1 MNNFFTALLLMSLIC
16 IVTCIVFAIKKIFK
30 KEKAKPFFKS
40 AGVALLIFIVSF
52 IGFGF
57 TMEEPQETISKT
69 TEPSAIATT
78 VSKTRQDITTENE
91 PTVVQTTAKESA
103 AEETTMTLSDKE
115 LFIESLTSNPDVTS
129 EAAKG
134 TYDILKDSLGFDK
147 ISIIKNI
154 SGTLFEMRADDYNL
168 KVTVSDKLYLVICG
182 DYNMYQ
188 DDTVKY
194 TKTDLENRKIGNN
207 DTTYYVIAQEIVT
220 TNLKNPSSAKFS
232 SVNNCQMARN
242 GEYVAVKGYVDA
254 TNSFGAQI
262 RSEFIVEFKVID
274 LDSFSYETIFINI
287 DGSKTGEYIDL
298 K

>member
-52 IGFGF
+52 IVFGF

-78 VSKTRQDITTENE
+78 VSKTHQDITTENE

-274 LDSFSYETIFINI
+274 LDSFSYETIFIKI

>member
-30 KEKAKPFFKS
+30 KEKAKSFFKS

-78 VSKTRQDITTENE
+78 VSKTHQDITTENE

>member
-78 VSKTRQDITTENE
+78 VSKTHQDITTENE

-207 DTTYYVIAQEIVT
+207 DTPNYVIAQEIVT

>member
-78 VSKTRQDITTENE
+78 VSKTHQDITTENE

>member
-1 MNNFFTALLLMSLIC
+1 MYRDLHC
-16 IVTCIVFAIKKIFK
+16 VCYQKIFK

-78 VSKTRQDITTENE
+78 VSKTHQDITTENE

-220 TNLKNPSSAKFS
+220 TNLKIPPAQNLAQLTIAKW
-232 SVNNCQMARN
+232 Q
-242 GEYVAVKGYVDA
+242 
-254 TNSFGAQI
+254 
-262 RSEFIVEFKVID
+262 
-274 LDSFSYETIFINI
+274 ETGNM
-287 DGSKTGEYIDL
+287 
-298 K
+298 

>member
-16 IVTCIVFAIKKIFK
+16 IVTCIVVAIKKIFK

-78 VSKTRQDITTENE
+78 VSKTHQDITTENE

-168 KVTVSDKLYLVICG
+168 KVTESDKLYLVMCG
-182 DYNMYQ
+182 DYNM
-188 DDTVKY
+188 
-194 TKTDLENRKIGNN
+194 
-207 DTTYYVIAQEIVT
+207 
-220 TNLKNPSSAKFS
+220 
-232 SVNNCQMARN
+232 
-242 GEYVAVKGYVDA
+242 
-254 TNSFGAQI
+254 
-262 RSEFIVEFKVID
+262 
-274 LDSFSYETIFINI
+274 
-287 DGSKTGEYIDL
+287 
-298 K
+298 

>member
-78 VSKTRQDITTENE
+78 VSKTHQDITTENE

-103 AEETTMTLSDKE
+103 AEETTMTLSYKE

>member
-78 VSKTRQDITTENE
+78 VSKTHQDITTENE

-207 DTTYYVIAQEIVT
+207 DTPYYVIAQEIVT

>member
-78 VSKTRQDITTENE
+78 VSKTHQDITTENE

-154 SGTLFEMRADDYNL
+154 SGILFEMRADDYNL